1 MPFLHAEHA
10 FLAPRRASSRMK
22 KGMFL
27 ELEGR
32 LAEWRVEWLLKTLDI
47 FCQQVQYS
55 ISREVSFSHIEGAC
69 SFSQKNT
76 E

>member
-10 FLAPRRASSRMK
+10 LLAPRKASSRTK

-32 LAEWRVEWLLKTLDI
+32 LTEWRVEFLLKTLDI
-47 FCQQVQYS
+47 FC
-55 ISREVSFSHIEGAC
+55 E
-69 SFSQKNT
+69 
-76 E
+76 

>member
-10 FLAPRRASSRMK
+10 LLVARKASSRTK

-32 LAEWRVEWLLKTLDI
+32 LAEWRVEWSLKTLDI
-47 FCQQVQYS
+47 FY
-55 ISREVSFSHIEGAC
+55 E
-69 SFSQKNT
+69 
-76 E
+76 

>member
-10 FLAPRRASSRMK
+10 LLVARRACSRMK

-32 LAEWRVEWLLKTLDI
+32 LAEWRVDCLLKTLDI
-47 FCQQVQYS
+47 FY
-55 ISREVSFSHIEGAC
+55 E
-69 SFSQKNT
+69 
-76 E
+76 